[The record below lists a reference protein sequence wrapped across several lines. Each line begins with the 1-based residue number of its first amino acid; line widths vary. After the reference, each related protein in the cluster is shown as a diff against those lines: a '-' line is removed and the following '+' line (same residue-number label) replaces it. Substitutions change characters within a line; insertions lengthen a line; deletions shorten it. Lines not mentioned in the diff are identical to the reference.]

1 MLFDPARPS
10 LEGDRLGRPSLKP
23 KKSKAGPESIVIGL
37 GSARLARLK
46 LKTLHGG
53 YIIYFLY
60 ILPT

>member
-1 MLFDPARPS
+1 MLFDPAWPS

-46 LKTLHGG
+46 LKTVLCD
-53 YIIYFLY
+53 
-60 ILPT
+60 